1 MNIQEFSEAMT
12 DISDEYIEEA
22 YNYQKASV
30 FDFKKAFSAVA
41 TVAVL
46 IAVALAVHFYTN
58 EPVSTQPSDKA
69 VETSDYTKD
78 FSATNSYYDLAAP
91 AVIPKSPKR
100 LKSKVKKQI
109 KSDYLSYSQSDT
121 ESKDFD
127 IIYCGTYNGNIAFK
141 VILKDGQNGG
151 NTISE
156 SFADPN
162 GKFSF
167 LSLNY
172 KENEPILLWSE
183 KEGIKTLTQ
192 SYNSGTLNYEQVFS
206 IWHWLCIETGELNA

>member
-1 MNIQEFSEAMT
+1 MNIQELSEAMT

-30 FDFKKAFSAVA
+30 FDFKKALSAVA
-41 TVAVL
+41 TIAVL

-58 EPVSTQPSDKA
+58 EPVSTQPRDKA

-78 FSATNSYYDLAAP
+78 FSATNSAYDLAAP
-91 AVIPKSPKR
+91 AVIQKRPKSIK
-100 LKSKVKKQI
+100 LKVKKQI
-109 KSDYLSYSQSDT
+109 KSDYLSYSQSDM

-127 IIYCGTYNGNIAFK
+127 IIYCGTYKGNIAFK
-141 VILKDGQNGG
+141 VILKDEQNGG

-156 SFADPN
+156 GFADPY

-183 KEGIKTLTQ
+183 KDGIKTLTQ

-206 IWHWLCIETGELNA
+206 IWHWLCIETGEV

>member
-1 MNIQEFSEAMT
+1 MNIQELSEAMT

-30 FDFKKAFSAVA
+30 FDFKKALSAVA
-41 TVAVL
+41 TIAVL

-78 FSATNSYYDLAAP
+78 FSATNFAYDLAAP

-109 KSDYLSYSQSDT
+109 KNNYVSYSQSDM
-121 ESKDFD
+121 ESKDFY

-141 VILKDGQNGG
+141 VVLKNGQNGG

-156 SFADPN
+156 SFAAPN
-162 GKFSF
+162 GKYS
-167 LSLNY
+167 LLTLNY

-183 KEGIKTLTQ
+183 KEGISTLTQ
-192 SYNSGTLNYEQVFS
+192 NYDKGTLNYEQVFS
-206 IWHWLCIETGELNA
+206 IWYWLCIETGGG

>member
-30 FDFKKAFSAVA
+30 FDFKKALSAVA
-41 TVAVL
+41 TIAVL
-46 IAVALAVHFYTN
+46 VAVALAVHFYTN

-78 FSATNSYYDLAAP
+78 FSATNSAYDLAAP

-121 ESKDFD
+121 ESKNFD

-156 SFADPN
+156 SFADSN
-162 GKFSF
+162 GKHS
-167 LSLNY
+167 LLTLNY

-192 SYNSGTLNYEQVFS
+192 CYNSGALNYEQVFS
-206 IWHWLCIETGELNA
+206 IWYWLCIETGGG

>member
-30 FDFKKAFSAVA
+30 FDFKKALSAVA

-46 IAVALAVHFYTN
+46 VAVALAVHFYTN
-58 EPVSTQPSDKA
+58 EPISTQPSDKA

-78 FSATNSYYDLAAP
+78 FSATNSYYDLAAH

-109 KSDYLSYSQSDT
+109 KSDYLSYSQSDM
-121 ESKDFD
+121 ENKDFD

-156 SFADPN
+156 GFADPN

-183 KEGIKTLTQ
+183 KDGIKTLTQ

-206 IWHWLCIETGELNA
+206 IWHWLCIETGKV

>member
-1 MNIQEFSEAMT
+1 MNVQELSEVMT

-22 YNYQKASV
+22 YNYQRASV
-30 FDFKKAFSAVA
+30 FDFKKALSAVA
-41 TVAVL
+41 TIAVL
-46 IAVALAVHFYTN
+46 AAVALAVHFYTN
-58 EPVSTQPSDKA
+58 EPVSTQPSDNA
-69 VETSDYTKD
+69 VETTDYTKD

-91 AVIPKSPKR
+91 AVIQKRPKSI
-100 LKSKVKKQI
+100 KSKVKKQI
-109 KSDYLSYSQSDT
+109 KSDYLSYSQSDM

-141 VILKDGQNGG
+141 VVLKDGQNGG

-156 SFADPN
+156 GFADPN

-167 LSLNY
+167 LTLNY

-183 KEGIKTLTQ
+183 KEKISTLTQ
-192 SYNSGTLNYEQVFS
+192 NYDKGTLNYGQVFS
-206 IWHWLCIETGELNA
+206 IWYWLRIETGELYA

>member
-1 MNIQEFSEAMT
+1 MNIQELSEAMT
-12 DISDEYIEEA
+12 DIYDEYIEEA
-22 YNYQKASV
+22 YNYQKVSV
-30 FDFKKAFSAVA
+30 FDFKKALSAVA

-78 FSATNSYYDLAAP
+78 FSATNSAYDLAAP

-109 KSDYLSYSQSDT
+109 KSDYLLYSQSDM

-141 VILKDGQNGG
+141 VILKDVQNGG

-156 SFADPN
+156 GFADPN
-162 GKFSF
+162 GKFS
-167 LSLNY
+167 LLTLNY

-183 KEGIKTLTQ
+183 KEGISTLTQ
-192 SYNSGTLNYEQVFS
+192 NYDKGTLNYEQVYS
-206 IWHWLCIETGELNA
+206 IWYWLCIETGGG

>member
-1 MNIQEFSEAMT
+1 MNIQELSEAMT

-22 YNYQKASV
+22 YNYQKANV
-30 FDFKKAFSAVA
+30 FDFKKALSAVA
-41 TVAVL
+41 TIAVL
-46 IAVALAVHFYTN
+46 VAVALAVHFYTN

-69 VETSDYTKD
+69 VETTDYTKD
-78 FSATNSYYDLAAP
+78 FSATNSTYDLAAP

-100 LKSKVKKQI
+100 LKSKVKRQI

-141 VILKDGQNGG
+141 VILKGGQNGG

-156 SFADPN
+156 GFADPI

-167 LSLNY
+167 LTLNY

-183 KEGIKTLTQ
+183 KEKVSTLTQ
-192 SYNSGTLNYEQVFS
+192 NYDKGTLNYEQVYS
-206 IWHWLCIETGELNA
+206 IWYWLCIETGEA

>member
-1 MNIQEFSEAMT
+1 MNIQELSEAMT

-30 FDFKKAFSAVA
+30 FDFKKALSAVA

-78 FSATNSYYDLAAP
+78 FSATNSAYDLAAP

-109 KSDYLSYSQSDT
+109 KNNYVSYSQSDT

-141 VILKDGQNGG
+141 VILKDGKSGE

-156 SFADPN
+156 GFADPN
-162 GKFSF
+162 GKYSF
-167 LSLNY
+167 LTLNY

-183 KEGIKTLTQ
+183 KDGISTLTQ

-206 IWHWLCIETGELNA
+206 IWRWLCIETGES

>member
-1 MNIQEFSEAMT
+1 MNIQELSEAMT

-22 YNYQKASV
+22 YNYQKASA
-30 FDFKKAFSAVA
+30 FDFKKALSAVA

-46 IAVALAVHFYTN
+46 VAVALAVHFYTN
-58 EPVSTQPSDKA
+58 EPVSTHPSDKA

-78 FSATNSYYDLAAP
+78 FSATNSAYDLAAP

-109 KSDYLSYSQSDT
+109 KNDYLSYSQSDT
-121 ESKDFD
+121 ESKVFD

-141 VILKDGQNGG
+141 VVLKDGQNGG

-156 SFADPN
+156 GFADPN
-162 GKFSF
+162 GKHSL

-183 KEGIKTLTQ
+183 KEGISTLTQ
-192 SYNSGTLNYEQVFS
+192 NYNSGTLNYEQVFS
-206 IWHWLCIETGELNA
+206 IWYWLCIETGEA

>member
-1 MNIQEFSEAMT
+1 MNIQELSEAMT

-30 FDFKKAFSAVA
+30 FDFKKALSAVA

-78 FSATNSYYDLAAP
+78 FSATNSAYDLAAP
-91 AVIPKSPKR
+91 AVIQKRPKSIK
-100 LKSKVKKQI
+100 LKVKNQI
-109 KSDYLSYSQSDT
+109 KSDYLSYSQSDM

-141 VILKDGQNGG
+141 VILKDEQNGG

-156 SFADPN
+156 GFADPN

-183 KEGIKTLTQ
+183 KDGIKTLTQ

-206 IWHWLCIETGELNA
+206 IWHWLCVETGEV

>member
-30 FDFKKAFSAVA
+30 FDFKKALSAVA
-41 TVAVL
+41 TIAVL
-46 IAVALAVHFYTN
+46 VAVALAVHFYAN
-58 EPVSTQPSDKA
+58 EPVSMQPSDKA

-78 FSATNSYYDLAAP
+78 FSATNSAYDLAAP

-109 KSDYLSYSQSDT
+109 KSDYLLYSQSDT
-121 ESKDFD
+121 ESKAFD

-141 VILKDGQNGG
+141 VILKDVQNGG

-156 SFADPN
+156 GFADPN
-162 GKFSF
+162 GKFS
-167 LSLNY
+167 LLTLNY

-192 SYNSGTLNYEQVFS
+192 SYNSGTLNYEQMFS
-206 IWHWLCIETGELNA
+206 IWYWLCIETGGG

>member
-30 FDFKKAFSAVA
+30 FDFKKALSAVA

-46 IAVALAVHFYTN
+46 VAVALAVHFYTN

-69 VETSDYTKD
+69 VETTDYTKD
-78 FSATNSYYDLAAP
+78 FSATNSAYDLAAP

-100 LKSKVKKQI
+100 LKSKVKEQI

-156 SFADPN
+156 GFADPN

-192 SYNSGTLNYEQVFS
+192 CYNSGILNYEQVFS
-206 IWHWLCIETGELNA
+206 IWHWLCIEAGEV

>member
-1 MNIQEFSEAMT
+1 MNIQELSEAMT

-30 FDFKKAFSAVA
+30 FDFKKALSAVA

-58 EPVSTQPSDKA
+58 EPVSMQPSDKT

-78 FSATNSYYDLAAP
+78 FSATNSAYDLAAP

-109 KSDYLSYSQSDT
+109 KNDYISYSQSDT

-156 SFADPN
+156 GFADPN

-192 SYNSGTLNYEQVFS
+192 CYNSGILNYEQVFS
-206 IWHWLCIETGELNA
+206 IWHWLCIEAGEV

>member
-1 MNIQEFSEAMT
+1 MNIQELSEAMT

-30 FDFKKAFSAVA
+30 FDFKKVLSAVA
-41 TVAVL
+41 TIAVL
-46 IAVALAVHFYTN
+46 VAVALAVHFYTN
-58 EPVSTQPSDKA
+58 EPVSMQPSDKA
-69 VETSDYTKD
+69 AETSDYTKD
-78 FSATNSYYDLAAP
+78 FSAINSAYDLAAP
-91 AVIPKSPKR
+91 AVIQKRPKSIK
-100 LKSKVKKQI
+100 LKVKKQI

-156 SFADPN
+156 GFADPN
-162 GKFSF
+162 GKYS
-167 LSLNY
+167 LLTLNY

-206 IWHWLCIETGELNA
+206 IWYWLCIETGGG

>member
-1 MNIQEFSEAMT
+1 MNIQELSEAMT

-22 YNYQKASV
+22 YNYQRASV
-30 FDFKKAFSAVA
+30 FNFKKVLSAVA
-41 TVAVL
+41 TIAVL
-46 IAVALAVHFYTN
+46 VAVALAVHFYTN

-78 FSATNSYYDLAAP
+78 FSATDSAYDLAAP

-109 KSDYLSYSQSDT
+109 KSDYLSYSQSDM
-121 ESKDFD
+121 EIKDFD

-141 VILKDGQNGG
+141 VILNDGQNGG
-151 NTISE
+151 DMLSE
-156 SFADPN
+156 NFVDIN
-162 GKFSF
+162 GKYS
-167 LSLNY
+167 LLTLNY

-206 IWHWLCIETGELNA
+206 IWYWLCIETGEV

>member
-1 MNIQEFSEAMT
+1 MNIQELSEAMT

-22 YNYQKASV
+22 YNYQKVSV
-30 FDFKKAFSAVA
+30 FDFKKALSAVA

-78 FSATNSYYDLAAP
+78 FSATNSAYDLAAP
-91 AVIPKSPKR
+91 TVIQKRPKSIK
-100 LKSKVKKQI
+100 LKVKKQI
-109 KSDYLSYSQSDT
+109 KSDYLSYSQSDM
-121 ESKDFD
+121 ENKDFD
-127 IIYCGTYNGNIAFK
+127 IIYCGTYKGNIAFK
-141 VILKDGQNGG
+141 VILKDRQNGG

-156 SFADPN
+156 GFADPI

-167 LSLNY
+167 LTLNY

-183 KEGIKTLTQ
+183 KEGISTLTQ
-192 SYNSGTLNYEQVFS
+192 NYDKGTLNYEQVYS
-206 IWHWLCIETGELNA
+206 IWYWLCIETGEG

>member
-1 MNIQEFSEAMT
+1 MNIQELSEAMT

-22 YNYQKASV
+22 YNYQKASA
-30 FDFKKAFSAVA
+30 FDFKKALSAVA

-46 IAVALAVHFYTN
+46 VAVALAVHFYTN
-58 EPVSTQPSDKA
+58 EPVSTHPSDKA

-78 FSATNSYYDLAAP
+78 FSATNSAYDLAAP

-109 KSDYLSYSQSDT
+109 KNDYLSYSQSDT
-121 ESKDFD
+121 ESKVFD

-141 VILKDGQNGG
+141 VVLKDGQNGG

-156 SFADPN
+156 GFADPN
-162 GKFSF
+162 GKHS
-167 LSLNY
+167 LLTLNY

-183 KEGIKTLTQ
+183 KEEIKTLTQ
-192 SYNSGTLNYEQVFS
+192 SYNSGALNYEQVFS
-206 IWHWLCIETGELNA
+206 IWHWLCIETGEV

>member
-1 MNIQEFSEAMT
+1 MNIQELSEAMT

-22 YNYQKASV
+22 CNYQKTSIS
-30 FDFKKAFSAVA
+30 DFKKVLSAVA
-41 TVAVL
+41 TIVVL
-46 IAVALAVHFYTN
+46 VAVALAVHFCTN
-58 EPVSTQPSDKA
+58 EPVSTQPNDKA
-69 VETSDYTKD
+69 VETSDFTKD
-78 FSATNSYYDLAAP
+78 FSATDSAYDLAAP

-100 LKSKVKKQI
+100 LKNKVKKQI
-109 KSDYLSYSQSDT
+109 KKDYVSYSQSDM

-162 GKFSF
+162 GKYSF

-183 KEGIKTLTQ
+183 NEGISTLTQ
-192 SYNSGTLNYEQVFS
+192 NYDKGTLNYEQVFS
-206 IWHWLCIETGELNA
+206 IWYWLCIETGEA

>member
-1 MNIQEFSEAMT
+1 MNIQELSEAMT

-30 FDFKKAFSAVA
+30 FDFKKALSAVA

-46 IAVALAVHFYTN
+46 VAVALAVHFYTK

-78 FSATNSYYDLAAP
+78 FSATNAAYDLAAP

-109 KSDYLSYSQSDT
+109 KNNYVSYSQSDM

-156 SFADPN
+156 GFADPN

-167 LSLNY
+167 LTLNY

-183 KEGIKTLTQ
+183 KEKINTLTQ
-192 SYNSGTLNYEQVFS
+192 NYDKGTLNYEQVYS
-206 IWHWLCIETGELNA
+206 IWYWLCIEAEEG

>member
-1 MNIQEFSEAMT
+1 MNIQEFSEAIT

-22 YNYQKASV
+22 YNYQRASV
-30 FDFKKAFSAVA
+30 FNFKKVLSAVA
-41 TVAVL
+41 TIAVL
-46 IAVALAVHFYTN
+46 VAVALAVHFYTN

-78 FSATNSYYDLAAP
+78 FSATDSAYDLAAP
-91 AVIPKSPKR
+91 AVIPKSPER

-109 KSDYLSYSQSDT
+109 KSDYLSYSQSDM
-121 ESKDFD
+121 EIKDFD

-141 VILKDGQNGG
+141 VILKDGQNGE

-156 SFADPN
+156 GFADPN
-162 GKFSF
+162 GKYSF
-167 LSLNY
+167 LTLNY

-183 KEGIKTLTQ
+183 KYGISTLTQ

-206 IWHWLCIETGELNA
+206 IWRWLCIETGES

>member
-30 FDFKKAFSAVA
+30 FDFKKALSAVA

-58 EPVSTQPSDKA
+58 EPVSMQPSDKA
-69 VETSDYTKD
+69 VETTDYTKD
-78 FSATNSYYDLAAP
+78 FSATNSAYDLAAP

-156 SFADPN
+156 GFADPN

-167 LSLNY
+167 LTLNY
-172 KENEPILLWSE
+172 KESEPILLWSE
-183 KEGIKTLTQ
+183 NEEISTLTQ
-192 SYNSGTLNYEQVFS
+192 NYNSGTLNYEQVFS
-206 IWHWLCIETGELNA
+206 IWHWLCIETGEV

>member
-12 DISDEYIEEA
+12 DISDEYIKEA
-22 YNYQKASV
+22 YSYQRTSV
-30 FDFKKAFSAVA
+30 FDFKKALSAVA

-46 IAVALAVHFYTN
+46 VAVALAVHFYTN

-78 FSATNSYYDLAAP
+78 FSATNSAYDLAAP

-109 KSDYLSYSQSDT
+109 KSDYLLYSQSDM

-141 VILKDGQNGG
+141 VILKDVQNGG

-156 SFADPN
+156 GFADPN
-162 GKFSF
+162 GKFS
-167 LSLNY
+167 LLTLNY

-206 IWHWLCIETGELNA
+206 IWYWLCIETGEV

>member
-1 MNIQEFSEAMT
+1 M
-12 DISDEYIEEA
+12 
-22 YNYQKASV
+22 
-30 FDFKKAFSAVA
+30 
-41 TVAVL
+41 
-46 IAVALAVHFYTN
+46 LAVRFYTN
-58 EPVSTQPSDKA
+58 EPVSTHPSDKA

-121 ESKDFD
+121 ESKVFD

-141 VILKDGQNGG
+141 VVLKDGQNGG

-156 SFADPN
+156 GFADPN
-162 GKFSF
+162 GKHSL

-192 SYNSGTLNYEQVFS
+192 CYNSGTLNYEQVYS
-206 IWHWLCIETGELNA
+206 IWYWLCIETGGG

>member
-1 MNIQEFSEAMT
+1 MNIQELSEAMT

-30 FDFKKAFSAVA
+30 FDFKKALSAVA

-78 FSATNSYYDLAAP
+78 FSATNSAYDLAAP

-109 KSDYLSYSQSDT
+109 KNNYVLYSQSDT

-156 SFADPN
+156 NFADPN
-162 GKFSF
+162 GKHS
-167 LSLNY
+167 LLTLNY

-183 KEGIKTLTQ
+183 KEGISTLTQ
-192 SYNSGTLNYEQVFS
+192 NYNSGTLNYEQVFS
-206 IWHWLCIETGELNA
+206 IWHWLCIETGEV

>member
-1 MNIQEFSEAMT
+1 MNIQELSEAMT

-30 FDFKKAFSAVA
+30 FDFKKALSAVA

-78 FSATNSYYDLAAP
+78 FSATNSAYDLAAP

-109 KSDYLSYSQSDT
+109 KNNYVSYSQSDT

-141 VILKDGQNGG
+141 VILKDGQNGE

-156 SFADPN
+156 GFADPN
-162 GKFSF
+162 GKYSF
-167 LSLNY
+167 LTLNY

-183 KEGIKTLTQ
+183 KDGISTLTQ

-206 IWHWLCIETGELNA
+206 IWRWLCIETGEV

>member
-22 YNYQKASV
+22 CNYQRTSV
-30 FDFKKAFSAVA
+30 FDFKKVLSAVA
-41 TVAVL
+41 TIVVL
-46 IAVALAVHFYTN
+46 VAVALAVHFCTN

-78 FSATNSYYDLAAP
+78 FSATDSAYDLAAP

-109 KSDYLSYSQSDT
+109 KNDYISYSQSDMK
-121 ESKDFD
+121 SKDFD
-127 IIYCGTYNGNIAFK
+127 IIYCGTYNENIAFK
-141 VILKDGQNGG
+141 VVSKNGQNGG

-162 GKFSF
+162 GKHS
-167 LSLNY
+167 LLTLNY

-192 SYNSGTLNYEQVFS
+192 SYNSGALNYEQVFS
-206 IWHWLCIETGELNA
+206 IWHWILIETGEA

>member
-1 MNIQEFSEAMT
+1 MNIQELSEAMT

-30 FDFKKAFSAVA
+30 FDFKKALSAVA

-46 IAVALAVHFYTN
+46 VAVALAVHFYTN

-78 FSATNSYYDLAAP
+78 FSATNSAYDLAAP

-121 ESKDFD
+121 ESKVFD

-141 VILKDGQNGG
+141 VVLKDGQNGG

-156 SFADPN
+156 GFVDPN
-162 GKFSF
+162 GKYSL

-183 KEGIKTLTQ
+183 KEGISTLTQ
-192 SYNSGTLNYEQVFS
+192 NYNSGTLNYEQVFS
-206 IWHWLCIETGELNA
+206 IWRWLCIETGEG

>member
-1 MNIQEFSEAMT
+1 MNIQELSEAIT

-22 YNYQKASV
+22 YNYQRASV
-30 FDFKKAFSAVA
+30 FNFKKVLSTVA
-41 TVAVL
+41 TIVVL
-46 IAVALAVHFYTN
+46 VAVALAVHFCTN
-58 EPVSTQPSDKA
+58 EPVSMQPSDKA

-78 FSATNSYYDLAAP
+78 FSATDSAYDLAAP

-109 KSDYLSYSQSDT
+109 KSDYLSYSQSDM

-141 VILKDGQNGG
+141 VILKDGQNGE

-156 SFADPN
+156 GFADPN
-162 GKFSF
+162 GKHS
-167 LSLNY
+167 LLTLNY

-192 SYNSGTLNYEQVFS
+192 NYNSGALNYEQVFL
-206 IWHWLCIETGELNA
+206 IWYWLCIETGKV

>member
-1 MNIQEFSEAMT
+1 MNIQELSEAMT

-30 FDFKKAFSAVA
+30 FDFKKALSAVA

-58 EPVSTQPSDKA
+58 EPVSMQPSDKA
-69 VETSDYTKD
+69 VETTDYTKD
-78 FSATNSYYDLAAP
+78 FSATNSAYDLAAP
-91 AVIPKSPKR
+91 AVIQKHPKSI
-100 LKSKVKKQI
+100 KSKVKKQI
-109 KSDYLSYSQSDT
+109 KSDYLSYSRSDM

-127 IIYCGTYNGNIAFK
+127 IIYCGTYSGNIAFK
-141 VILKDGQNGG
+141 VILKNGQNGG
-151 NTISE
+151 NAISE

-162 GKFSF
+162 GKHSL

-183 KEGIKTLTQ
+183 KEEIKTLTQ

-206 IWHWLCIETGELNA
+206 IWYWLCIETGGG

>member
-1 MNIQEFSEAMT
+1 MNIQELSEAMT

-30 FDFKKAFSAVA
+30 FDFKKVLSAVA
-41 TVAVL
+41 TIAVL
-46 IAVALAVHFYTN
+46 VAVALAVHFYTN

-69 VETSDYTKD
+69 VETTDYTKD
-78 FSATNSYYDLAAP
+78 FSATNSAYDLTAP
-91 AVIPKSPKR
+91 AVIPKSPKH

-109 KSDYLSYSQSDT
+109 KSDYLSYSQSDM

-141 VILKDGQNGG
+141 VVLKNGQNGG

-156 SFADPN
+156 DFADPN
-162 GKFSF
+162 GKYSF
-167 LSLNY
+167 LTFNY

-183 KEGIKTLTQ
+183 KEKVSTLTQ
-192 SYNSGTLNYEQVFS
+192 NYDKGTLNYEQVYS
-206 IWHWLCIETGELNA
+206 IRYWLCIETGEG

>member
-1 MNIQEFSEAMT
+1 MNIQEFSEAIT

-22 YNYQKASV
+22 YNYQRTSV
-30 FDFKKAFSAVA
+30 FNFKKVLSAVA
-41 TVAVL
+41 TIVVL
-46 IAVALAVHFYTN
+46 VAVALAVHFCTN
-58 EPVSTQPSDKA
+58 EPVSMQPSDKT

-78 FSATNSYYDLAAP
+78 FSATDSAYDLAAP

-109 KSDYLSYSQSDT
+109 KNDYLSYSQSEM

-127 IIYCGTYNGNIAFK
+127 IIYCGTYNENIAFK
-141 VILKDGQNGG
+141 VVLKNGQNGG

-167 LSLNY
+167 LTLNY

-183 KEGIKTLTQ
+183 KEKISTLTQ
-192 SYNSGTLNYEQVFS
+192 SYNLGTLNYEQIFS
-206 IWHWLCIETGELNA
+206 IWYWLCIETGEA

>member
-1 MNIQEFSEAMT
+1 MNIQELSEAMT

-30 FDFKKAFSAVA
+30 FDFKKALSAVA

-78 FSATNSYYDLAAP
+78 FSATNSAYDLAAP
-91 AVIPKSPKR
+91 AVIQKRPKSIK
-100 LKSKVKKQI
+100 LKVKNQI
-109 KSDYLSYSQSDT
+109 KSDYLSYSQSDM

-141 VILKDGQNGG
+141 VILKDEQNGG

-156 SFADPN
+156 GFADPN

-183 KEGIKTLTQ
+183 KDGIKTLTQ
-192 SYNSGTLNYEQVFS
+192 SYNSGALNYEQVFS
-206 IWHWLCIETGELNA
+206 IWYWLCIETGGG

>member
-1 MNIQEFSEAMT
+1 MNIQELSEAMT

-30 FDFKKAFSAVA
+30 FDFKKALSAVA

-58 EPVSTQPSDKA
+58 EPVSMQPSDKA

-78 FSATNSYYDLAAP
+78 FSITNSAYDLAAP

-109 KSDYLSYSQSDT
+109 KNNYVSYSQSDT

-156 SFADPN
+156 GFADPN
-162 GKFSF
+162 GKHSL

-206 IWHWLCIETGELNA
+206 IWHWLCIETGEV

>member
-1 MNIQEFSEAMT
+1 MNIQELSEAMT

-30 FDFKKAFSAVA
+30 FDFKKALSAVA

-78 FSATNSYYDLAAP
+78 FSATNSAYDLAAP

-109 KSDYLSYSQSDT
+109 KNNYVSYSQSDT

-141 VILKDGQNGG
+141 VILKDGQNGE

-156 SFADPN
+156 GFADPN
-162 GKFSF
+162 GKYSF
-167 LSLNY
+167 LTLNY

-183 KEGIKTLTQ
+183 KDGISTLTQ

-206 IWHWLCIETGELNA
+206 IWRWLCIETGES

>member
-1 MNIQEFSEAMT
+1 MNIQELSEAIT

-22 YNYQKASV
+22 YNYQRASV
-30 FDFKKAFSAVA
+30 FNFKKVLSAVA
-41 TVAVL
+41 TIAVL
-46 IAVALAVHFYTN
+46 VAVALAVHFYTN

-78 FSATNSYYDLAAP
+78 FSATDSYYDLAAP

-109 KSDYLSYSQSDT
+109 KSDYLSYSQSDM
-121 ESKDFD
+121 EIKDFD
-127 IIYCGTYNGNIAFK
+127 IIYCGTYNENIAFK
-141 VILKDGQNGG
+141 VILNDGQNGG
-151 NTISE
+151 DMLSE
-156 SFADPN
+156 NFVDIN
-162 GKFSF
+162 GKYS
-167 LSLNY
+167 LLTLNY

-206 IWHWLCIETGELNA
+206 IWYWLCIETGEV

>member
-1 MNIQEFSEAMT
+1 MNIQEFSEAIT
-12 DISDEYIEEA
+12 DISDEYIEETC
-22 YNYQKASV
+22 NYQRTSV
-30 FDFKKAFSAVA
+30 FNFKKVLSAVA
-41 TVAVL
+41 TVVVL
-46 IAVALAVHFYTN
+46 VAVALAVHFCTN
-58 EPVSTQPSDKA
+58 KPVSMQPSDKA

-78 FSATNSYYDLAAP
+78 FSATDSAYDLAAP

-109 KSDYLSYSQSDT
+109 KNDYFSYSQSDM

-127 IIYCGTYNGNIAFK
+127 IIYCGTYNENIAFK
-141 VILKDGQNGG
+141 VILNDGQNGG

-156 SFADPN
+156 SFADTN
-162 GKFSF
+162 GKHS
-167 LSLNY
+167 LLTLNY

-206 IWHWLCIETGELNA
+206 IWHWILIETGEV